1 MTERMM
7 TTITLPEGVR
17 MPSLV
22 GCGDA
27 WLKICQDALSARIAI
42 QGDEI
47 RISGTDPEREMAVTV
62 MSALISEL
70 EHGVELEEKAV
81 RRILAQARQADLS
94 PKALKDDVVLAHK
107 GRAIRPKT
115 VGQKTYVD
123 ALRSSTI
130 TFCIGPAGTG
140 KTYLAMA
147 YAVAAL
153 DRREVS
159 RLILSRPIVEAGESL
174 GFLPGTLTEKV
185 DPYIRPL
192 YDALFQMMDPE
203 RATSL
208 IDRGVIEIVPLAFM
222 RGRTL
227 SDSFIILDEAQNATP
242 EQMKM
247 FLTRLGDSS
256 QMVITGDM
264 SQSDLPKGSVGLSEA
279 LQVLQGIDDISQVR
293 LEGKDVVRSSLV
305 SQIIEAYERK
315 VKGER

>member
-1 MTERMM
+1 MM

-208 IDRGVIEIVPLAFM
+208 IDRGGIEIVPLAFM

>member
-1 MTERMM
+1 M
-7 TTITLPEGVR
+7 PEGVR

-208 IDRGVIEIVPLAFM
+208 IDRGGIEIVPLAFM

>member
-1 MTERMM
+1 M
-7 TTITLPEGVR
+7 PEGVR

>member
-1 MTERMM
+1 MM